1 MIKNISN
8 LLKKGTS
15 LKGSFFANVLVLM
28 SGTAFA
34 QIITVV
40 TAPVIT
46 RLFNADA
53 FGFFTLYSTLMSI
66 ISIIICMRYEYA
78 IVLPEDGKDA
88 KNLFALASIFTF
100 GMSIVAFLVIL
111 FFRNSIAILLTG
123 TVRFASLLWLLP
135 LSMLFAGFFQSL
147 NYWFTRNKGFKKL
160 AFSHMTQ
167 SFFSSTTQIG
177 LGFLKSSGSFWLII
191 GQIVGQIS
199 AVFVLGEKFLKS
211 EFHQFISQVSWDGIK
226 KVARKY
232 KKFPI
237 FNTWSSVL
245 NSLAAGLPVFFLN
258 KAFGPQATGYYGL
271 TLRVINIPLT
281 LIGSSVAQAIFPK
294 LALEKDK
301 LGTVQRTIK
310 TLAFLGLILFISLQ
324 LSPFLF
330 GIVFGP
336 EWKQAG
342 VYARI
347 LAASMVIKF
356 IVSPI
361 SSVLIVY
368 DKQETLSVWQ
378 VAYVVSTIVTLYF
391 GSHFSNPFMMIYCIV
406 GNDILLYS
414 IYFYLILRV
423 LRIQTNKANS

>member
-1 MIKNISN
+1 M
-8 LLKKGTS
+8 
-15 LKGSFFANVLVLM
+15 
-28 SGTAFA
+28 
-34 QIITVV
+34 
-40 TAPVIT
+40 
-46 RLFNADA
+46 
-53 FGFFTLYSTLMSI
+53 
-66 ISIIICMRYEYA
+66 
-78 IVLPEDGKDA
+78 
-88 KNLFALASIFTF
+88 
-100 GMSIVAFLVIL
+100 
-111 FFRNSIAILLTG
+111 
-123 TVRFASLLWLLP
+123 
-135 LSMLFAGFFQSL
+135 
-147 NYWFTRNKGFKKL
+147 
-160 AFSHMTQ
+160 
-167 SFFSSTTQIG
+167 
-177 LGFLKSSGSFWLII
+177 
-191 GQIVGQIS
+191 
-199 AVFVLGEKFLKS
+199 
-211 EFHQFISQVSWDGIK
+211 
-226 KVARKY
+226 
-232 KKFPI
+232 
-237 FNTWSSVL
+237 
-245 NSLAAGLPVFFLN
+245 N